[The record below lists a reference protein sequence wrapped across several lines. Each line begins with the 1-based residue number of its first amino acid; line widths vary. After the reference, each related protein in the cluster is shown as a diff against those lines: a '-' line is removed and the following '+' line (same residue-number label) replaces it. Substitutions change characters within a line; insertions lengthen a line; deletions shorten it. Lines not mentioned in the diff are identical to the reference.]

1 MGGLLGSVKSFAG
14 DFVNVHAHAVGGALD
29 FVGLEDAGRAVG
41 KWGDGIAED
50 LGADVGELNLGET
63 DDPKQLVHGDVKAIG
78 ETVQHLQKFT
88 LAFEEV
94 AGGLSRMDADHWQ
107 GQAADAF
114 RKKFAT
120 QPTAWRVTADACEAA
135 AKALTALAGT
145 LAWAQEQAQQA
156 IDLYKKAEQ
165 ATKDGQAAYNHQADE
180 YNRAVK
186 AYNAASDAGQS
197 PTAPTRPAPFQD
209 PGAAGRKQAAE
220 VLLAA
225 RKQRVSA
232 TGTAEQAIRAAT
244 GHAPQAPGLMDRI
257 GNALVDAP
265 DVIAGSALH
274 LEGGFLKGGADL
286 LKFARGV
293 NPFDVYNI
301 THPALYLDHLNSVA
315 GGLAYTA
322 NHPTE
327 LAKALVGS
335 GWGSDPAEA
344 GGKSLFNL
352 LSGLATGGGSEA
364 AAVTERVAVNALERA
379 AQRTAVDAAERGAAQ
394 VAENAG
400 QRAVA
405 GLGEH
410 PFVPRVEPVVPKV
423 EPGGLPDGWTLKPAE
438 GPKLDAT
445 PVHEPAAPQHPH
457 VPVQSAPEPHHVEP
471 QAHQPEPPAHRP
483 EPGAHQPQA
492 PEAPSHQPEPASH
505 APESAPHQP
514 EPASPSPNYHSEDN
528 GPLAAIKHNQEM
540 ADLGAAERDIA
551 QQGRTFEDDAAREY
565 GAKTWNETADNLPA
579 EQRKAVENYTLDS
592 ETAPKGQSY
601 QDINRS
607 LRDEIPRT
615 SQIDQQVADLDRALQ
630 AHPVPEDIVVTR
642 GTDLGHLDVA
652 DPEDLVGKT
661 ITEKGYM
668 STSLGDLPSMYQGKE
683 AILHLSV
690 PGGTPGLWVENV
702 GAMGAAERELLLGRN
717 LDWKATKVVKVG
729 NQYHVFGEILG

>member
-1 MGGLLGSVKSFAG
+1 MGGFLSDVKSFAG
-14 DFVNVHAHAVGGALD
+14 DVVNLHAHAVGGALD
-29 FVGLEDAGRAVG
+29 FVGLEDAGRAVD

-63 DDPKQLVHGDVKAIG
+63 DDPKQLIHGDVKAIG
-78 ETVQHLQKFT
+78 ETAQHLQKFT

-94 AGGLSRMDADHWQ
+94 AGGLSRMDSEHWQ
-107 GQAADAF
+107 GKAADAF

-135 AKALTALAGT
+135 AKALTALAAT
-145 LAWAQEQAQQA
+145 LTWAQEQAQQA
-156 IDLYKKAEQ
+156 IDLHKKAEQ

-186 AYNAASDAGQS
+186 AYNAASEAGQS

-232 TGTAEQAIRAAT
+232 AGTAEQAIRAAT
-244 GHAPQAPGLMDRI
+244 GAAPKAPGLMDRI
-257 GNALVDAP
+257 GNALADAP

-344 GGKSLFNL
+344 GGKTLFNL

-379 AQRTAVDAAERGAAQ
+379 GQRTAVNAAERGAAQ

-410 PFVPRVEPVVPKV
+410 PFVPRVEPAVPRV
-423 EPGGLPDGWTLKPAE
+423 EPGGLPDGWTVKPAE
-438 GPKLDAT
+438 GPKLDST
-445 PVHEPAAPQHPH
+445 PVHEPAPAPAPHTPEPAAPQHPH
-457 VPVQSAPEPHHVEP
+457 VPEQPAPEPHHVEP
-471 QAHQPEPPAHRP
+471 QHPEPHA
-483 EPGAHQPQA
+483 EPQHVEPQHA
-492 PEAPSHQPEPASH
+492 EPQHAEAP
-505 APESAPHQP
+505 PHQP
-514 EPASPSPNYHSEDN
+514 EAASSGPNYHSEDN
-528 GPLAAIKHNQEM
+528 GPLATITRNRELE
-540 ADLGAAERDIA
+540 DLGAAQQDIA
-551 QQGRTFEDDAAREY
+551 RQGRTFEDDAAREY
-565 GAKTWNETADNLPA
+565 GAKTWNETADNLPP
-579 EQRKAVENYTLDS
+579 EQRRAVENYTLDS

-615 SQIDQQVADLDRALQ
+615 SQIDHQVAELDKALQ

-642 GTDLGHLDVA
+642 GTDLRHLDVTN
-652 DPEDLVGKT
+652 PEDLVGRT
-661 ITEKGYM
+661 ITEQGYM
-668 STSLGDLPSMYQGKE
+668 STSLGDLPAMYRGKE